1 MPSVLGVERHG
12 GHGELRFWLRP
23 QAARRHVLSYPIP
36 CVLKTRGALFAPATF
51 PTHPTILNEF
61 LGFRDTRETPGVP
74 PKRTCLAALR
84 LPSENRSMDIFFVL
98 NELAKWGFLKFFLM
112 VI

>member
-1 MPSVLGVERHG
+1 LRGAEVTENFVLAAAAGRAA
-12 GHGELRFWLRP
+12 LRAFLYVP
-23 QAARRHVLSYPIP
+23 
-36 CVLKTRGALFAPATF
+36 KTRGARFALATF

-61 LGFRDTRETPGVP
+61 LGFRDTWETPGIP

-84 LPSENRSMDIFFVL
+84 LPGEDRSMDIFFVL
-98 NELAKWGFLKFFLM
+98 KELAKWGFLKFFIM